1 MADIADWADAQNA
14 LALDAALKA
23 ARAQA
28 ANDERAAQTQSTGYC
43 LFCGAELAPPRRWCD
58 ADCRDLWERQ
68 KKRGVA
74 VV

>member
-1 MADIADWADAQNA
+1 MDIADLADAQNA

-28 ANDERAAQTQSTGYC
+28 ANDERQALSQGAGYC
-43 LFCGAELAPPRRWCD
+43 LFCGAEIEPPRRWCD

-68 KKRGVA
+68 RKRGVA

>member
-1 MADIADWADAQNA
+1 MADIADWADSQNEM
-14 LALDAALKA
+14 ALDAALKA
-23 ARAQA
+23 ARARA
-28 ANDERAAQTQSTGYC
+28 ANDERAAMAQSTGYC
-43 LFCGAELAPPRRWCD
+43 LFCGAELEPPRRWCD

>member
-1 MADIADWADAQNA
+1 MDIADLADAQNA

-28 ANDERAAQTQSTGYC
+28 ANDERQAQGAGYC
-43 LFCGAELAPPRRWCD
+43 LFCGAEIEPPRRWCD

-68 KKRGVA
+68 RKRGVA